1 MYWIVTSPKDQLLTG
16 HESGII
22 GFDAVESEQQNIAQ
36 GDFVIVYSSLE
47 TTGGARLDAFT
58 GLGRTTDA
66 PGQMPEGPWAI
77 NRRIAFFSTFDL
89 PFASIQIELA
99 YPKELPQWRE
109 KTVFNVDVSDFLAIA
124 EAMLLPPVF
133 KKVQSVAK
141 GPLL

>member
-1 MYWIVTSPKDQLLTG
+1 MPLRALDGRQTYLGKCRRARGLSTGELL
-16 HESGII
+16 
-22 GFDAVESEQQNIAQ
+22 
-36 GDFVIVYSSLE
+36 
-47 TTGGARLDAFT
+47 
-58 GLGRTTDA
+58 
-66 PGQMPEGPWAI
+66 
-77 NRRIAFFSTFDL
+77 FFSTFDL

>member
-1 MYWIVTSPKDQLLTG
+1 M
-16 HESGII
+16 
-22 GFDAVESEQQNIAQ
+22 
-36 GDFVIVYSSLE
+36 E

-58 GLGRTTDA
+58 GLGRTTDI

-77 NRRIAFFSTFDL
+77 NRRIAFFSTSDL
-89 PFASIQIELA
+89 PFANIQIELE
-99 YPKELPQWRE
+99 YPKEPAQWRE
-109 KTVFNVDVSDFLAIA
+109 KTVFNVDVDDFLAIA

>member
-1 MYWIVTSPKDQLLTG
+1 MLTG
-16 HESGII
+16 HESGYI
-22 GFDAVESEQQNIAQ
+22 GFDAVESEQQKIAQ
-36 GDFVIVYSSLE
+36 GNFVIVYSSLE

-66 PGQMPEGPWAI
+66 PGQMPKGQWAI

-99 YPKELPQWRE
+99 YPKELPQWSE

-133 KKVQSVAK
+133 KKVQSVAT
-141 GPLL
+141 GPFI

>member
-1 MYWIVTSPKDQLLTG
+1 LYWIVTSPKDQLLTG
-16 HESGII
+16 HETGII
-22 GFDAVESEQQNIAQ
+22 GFDTVESEQQNIAQ

-77 NRRIAFFSTFDL
+77 NRRIAFFSTFEL

-133 KKVQSVAK
+133 KKVRSVAK